1 MNNNEWL
8 KSEIARLELALQWQ
22 KERAEKAEAIFDA
35 HGPERNV
42 QREIDSLLREE
53 PAKPKFVFDYPDEV
67 QTAYW
72 WIKTYCRH
80 HATLGIDQQCL
91 DGMPSLPSDNT
102 PYTPD
107 QQTARQH
114 LAILREAGLL
124 MESGFFKHNF
134 VVRDL

>member
-1 MNNNEWL
+1 MPNNKL
-8 KSEIARLELALQWQ
+8 SLYLQLLTDIQAAFYRW
-22 KERAEKAEAIFDA
+22 ENGHPFDA
-35 HGPERNV
+35 HGPERNL

-91 DGMPSLPSDNT
+91 DGMPKLPSDNT
-102 PYTPD
+102 SYTPD
-107 QQTARQH
+107 QQTAHRH

-124 MESGFFKHNF
+124 MESGFYKDNF

>member
-1 MNNNEWL
+1 MVNPKL
-8 KSEIARLELALQWQ
+8 PLYLQLLTGIQAAFYRW
-22 KERAEKAEAIFDA
+22 ENGHPFDA
-35 HGPERNV
+35 HGPERAL

-53 PAKPKFVFDYPDEV
+53 PAKPRFAFDYPEEV
-67 QTAYW
+67 IAAHW

-80 HATLGIDQQCL
+80 HATPGVDQQCL
-91 DGMPSLPSDNT
+91 DGMPKLPSDNT

-107 QQTARQH
+107 QQTAHQH

-124 MESGFFKHNF
+124 MESGFYKDNF

>member
-1 MNNNEWL
+1 MLTAPKNT
-8 KSEIARLELALQWQ
+8 LA
-22 KERAEKAEAIFDA
+22 AILADVQAAFYRWENGHPFDA

-42 QREIDSLLREE
+42 QREIDSLLREPE
-53 PAKPKFVFDYPDEV
+53 RPKFVFDYPDEV
-67 QTAYW
+67 QTSYW

-80 HATLGIDQQCL
+80 HATLGVDQQCL
-91 DGMPSLPSDNT
+91 DGMPKLPSDNT

-107 QQTARQH
+107 QQTAHQH

-124 MESGFFKHNF
+124 MESGFYKDNF

>member
-1 MNNNEWL
+1 MLTAPKNT
-8 KSEIARLELALQWQ
+8 LA
-22 KERAEKAEAIFDA
+22 AILTDIQAALYRWENGHPFDA

-42 QREIDSLLREE
+42 QREIEGLIAELLRE

-67 QTAYW
+67 QTSYW

-80 HATLGIDQQCL
+80 HATPGVDQQCL
-91 DGMPSLPSDNT
+91 DGMPKLPSDNT

>member
-1 MNNNEWL
+1 MLTAPKNT
-8 KSEIARLELALQWQ
+8 LA
-22 KERAEKAEAIFDA
+22 AILADVQAAFYRWENGHPFDA

-42 QREIDSLLREE
+42 QREIDSLLREPE
-53 PAKPKFVFDYPDEV
+53 RPKFVFDYPEEV

-80 HATLGIDQQCL
+80 HATLGVDQQCL
-91 DGMPSLPSDNT
+91 DGMPKLPSDNT

-107 QQTARQH
+107 QQTAHQH

-124 MESGFFKHNF
+124 MESGFYKDNF

>member
-1 MNNNEWL
+1 MVNPKLSLYQQLLTDIQAAFYRWENGHP
-8 KSEIARLELALQWQ
+8 
-22 KERAEKAEAIFDA
+22 FDA
-35 HGPERNV
+35 HGPERAL

-53 PAKPKFVFDYPDEV
+53 PAKPRFAFDYPEEV
-67 QTAYW
+67 IAAHW

-91 DGMPSLPSDNT
+91 DGMPKLPSDNT

-107 QQTARQH
+107 QQTAHRH
-114 LAILREAGLL
+114 LATLREAGLL
-124 MESGFFKHNF
+124 MESGFFKNNF

>member
-1 MNNNEWL
+1 MRSWGFLMPNNKL
-8 KSEIARLELALQWQ
+8 FRTLLADVQAAFYRW
-22 KERAEKAEAIFDA
+22 ENGHPFDA

-42 QREIDSLLREE
+42 QREIDSFLHAAEPKVYSEE
-53 PAKPKFVFDYPDEV
+53 VLA
-67 QTAYW
+67 AHH

-91 DGMPSLPSDNT
+91 DGMPKLPSDNT

-107 QQTARQH
+107 QQTAHQH
-114 LAILREAGLL
+114 LAILRDAGLL

>member
-1 MNNNEWL
+1 MVNPKLSLYQQLLTDIQAAFYRWENGHP
-8 KSEIARLELALQWQ
+8 
-22 KERAEKAEAIFDA
+22 FDA
-35 HGPERNV
+35 HGPERAL

-53 PAKPKFVFDYPDEV
+53 PAKPRFAFDYPEEV
-67 QTAYW
+67 IAAHW

-80 HATLGIDQQCL
+80 HATPGVDQQCL

-107 QQTARQH
+107 QQTAQRH
-114 LAILREAGLL
+114 LATLREAGLL
-124 MESGFFKHNF
+124 MESGFFKNNF